1 MRVVK
6 DPEAFRNNVKAKLTK
21 LFDGFKIHGINLEK
35 GIYNYAIKESVRKNL
50 VKKWDNPYFV
60 LIYIDKLKTV
70 VYNVNTYPHI
80 KKSVHDKTYKAHEI
94 ATMMHQE
101 LVPECW
107 DELLEKKRKRDQNI
121 YDNNEE
127 VEDGEFTCPNPKCRS
142 KKCKWFQ
149 LQTRSAD
156 EPMTVFVQC
165 TQCGKRW
172 KTS

>member
-80 KKSVHDKTYKAHEI
+80 KKVSRIKHIRH
-94 ATMMHQE
+94 
-101 LVPECW
+101 
-107 DELLEKKRKRDQNI
+107 
-121 YDNNEE
+121 
-127 VEDGEFTCPNPKCRS
+127 
-142 KKCKWFQ
+142 
-149 LQTRSAD
+149 TRSL
-156 EPMTVFVQC
+156 Q
-165 TQCGKRW
+165 
-172 KTS
+172 